1 MLLPR
6 NPCSPKGGEAGRL
19 SELQEQRV
27 GYVVRWYEHGIFRLH
42 GFAPDYCV
50 SDADFLIR
58 IPFELEDVA
67 VLLESLSVG
76 EKAISQIFEI
86 QYRMSWEPKRALIT
100 GVGPLSLLQTR

>member
-1 MLLPR
+1 M
-6 NPCSPKGGEAGRL
+6 
-19 SELQEQRV
+19 
-27 GYVVRWYEHGIFRLH
+27 
-42 GFAPDYCV
+42 
-50 SDADFLIR
+50 IR

-100 GVGPLSLLQTR
+100 GVSPLSLLQTR